1 MTKSEHGE
9 ATLSALPDIDY
20 FTKDTNLNPY
30 DIVIHN
36 RDCRGC
42 TSCLVLCE
50 ANNITGSR
58 QNSRLQLEY
67 VAMEFFMD
75 TEVTTVRNRWLKNC
89 PRVNG
94 ASFCRQSDSHQEF
107 IFREYLHDNY
117 PDVVLLFSSSHDKT
131 RHDLAMIVQNIYNL
145 KSLIKQFLPATTRVF
160 WFSSIGENLDKKPSS
175 WRRARFD
182 GNFTMDEQ
190 IQRINKALFNVLLPE
205 LRQDHS
211 TISTFFD
218 LFAMSREVL
227 HWSQDGVHLINTWYD
242 TVISNWLQMLCADYL
257 L

>member
-1 MTKSEHGE
+1 
-9 ATLSALPDIDY
+9 
-20 FTKDTNLNPY
+20 
-30 DIVIHN
+30 
-36 RDCRGC
+36 
-42 TSCLVLCE
+42 
-50 ANNITGSR
+50 
-58 QNSRLQLEY
+58 
-67 VAMEFFMD
+67 
-75 TEVTTVRNRWLKNC
+75 
-89 PRVNG
+89 
-94 ASFCRQSDSHQEF
+94 
-107 IFREYLHDNY
+107 
-117 PDVVLLFSSSHDKT
+117 
-131 RHDLAMIVQNIYNL
+131 MIVQNIYNL

-205 LRQDHS
+205 LRQDYS